1 MIEQVIIQSTA
12 DTSQAEQEYKGLRVE
27 IRELKK
33 ELDFLEEGSAEYDAT
48 FTKLSNKMK
57 QQQDRTKALRSSAA
71 DLGDILGNTSK
82 VIGGVSQGFAGATA
96 AMSLFGVE
104 NEALLRTI
112 QKVQAFESIA
122 RTFTSLEET
131 ITKTL
136 PALRNNIKA
145 FFKDTNKLSLNIGVD
160 TNVSGGKQ
168 VVQTIDSEAFEKAA
182 KSSERMAQAQTG
194 AAGAMSSNVGSA
206 STQLEVEKQITAQK
220 IEQLS
225 NEKAI
230 AKEKFNKAGIE
241 LNKQTLAI
249 EQKINDL
256 KNELPNIDAEYTNNV
271 RKRIELLDKSRLSN
285 AEYMDEVNK
294 ITAEEAVIFQTK
306 TENTI
311 KEVGLL
317 EEKQKITQKDRL
329 ESLKSFDEADK
340 SIKNIKSTQEKL
352 NKTTTGFGKIWGQ
365 MKGILT
371 GVGIA
376 AIITIAIAAITKLID
391 YFKKMNDAIKE
402 TYANA
407 MAYNQEYASAITKS
421 TEKELSTLKALDA
434 GYKNL
439 GKNKQAQN
447 KYLKD
452 NAKFYKEI
460 GIDVNKIIKGE
471 KDYRKEIQNTTN
483 SLIERGRAMG
493 VVNLLIEKYNK
504 QAELEQLKII
514 NQQTV
519 ATAIKNINNGRMFE
533 FVSENVRDYI
543 TQLYTE
549 GFRAPES
556 IINRLKQEFKGLT
569 DTQLSGIESGLRLIG
584 KALPD
589 EFQKKLAEN
598 NKELT
603 KTNEIIAKLEPQI
616 TGLFDNKDDKGD
628 TTTTTVI
635 KTYNELLQE
644 TINLYQGLN
653 LNNPF
658 TPEKIREIELQFE
671 NVKDIADKTIFEI
684 ANNEALSDEEKLNRI
699 SDVNQLIIKAERD
712 KIIKLRQINIDNAKW
727 ERDNQLRQLKE
738 QAAIQKNN
746 YKQAIEDAKASLEKG
761 GINQAQFNEIFNKV
775 QMAAGTNYN
784 TVKEFY
790 DYLGG
795 NEIVNRNDKFIN
807 GVTDIANSFK
817 SINDG
822 VETID
827 VNAFK
832 NKIKEL
838 YGVDL
843 DVTDPLKIN
852 LGSLSVDEFNYLQKL
867 IELYQGYANTIQG
880 IDIQSKSDLKANTEK
895 NYAEQLDLIN
905 KQFTEIE
912 NEYNKYQSRLRTKIN
927 DNSNISFIDFIT
939 GGKSGYQN
947 REDVISGL
955 EADIEIENQRQE
967 SIKNTIKLK
976 QEELLNQNITLEERT
991 RINDELKQLDVD
1003 LTNSEEIESDKR
1015 LAIAEKEK
1023 EKRKEIF
1030 DATVQGLE
1038 DVTTIISNIYDANE
1052 TSQQNN
1058 LKRLLNA
1065 REITQEQYE
1074 QRSEDLANEYA
1085 KKRQRIEIFQG
1096 LLSATSASIGAFTAA
1111 MRPDSGLKPPFN
1123 LIVAGLS
1130 SAAAMSTVLA
1140 QVATLRGLSIG
1151 DTSVNPVQSTAGTGL
1166 NYTLQEQQVS
1176 NERLLNSLTNQKVYV
1191 VESEITGVQ
1200 ARISEIQAMS
1210 IF

>member
-12 DTSQAEQEYKGLRVE
+12 DTSQAEQEYVGLRKE
-27 IRELKK
+27 IKNLKA
-33 ELDFLEEGSAEYDAT
+33 ELDLLEEGTAEYDTT

-57 QQQDRTKALRSSAA
+57 QQQDRTKALRSSSA
-71 DLGDILGNTSK
+71 DLGDLLGNTSK
-82 VIGGVSQGFAGATA
+82 VIGGVSQAFAGATA
-96 AMSLFGVE
+96 SLSLFGLE

-136 PALRNNIKA
+136 PALRNNIKS
-145 FFKDTNKLSLNIGVD
+145 FFRDTNKLSLNVGVD
-160 TNVSGGKQ
+160 ANVSGGKQ
-168 VVQTIDSEAFEKAA
+168 VVQTID
-182 KSSERMAQAQTG
+182 
-194 AAGAMSSNVGSA
+194 
-206 STQLEVEKQITAQK
+206 
-220 IEQLS
+220 
-225 NEKAI
+225 
-230 AKEKFNKAGIE
+230 
-241 LNKQTLAI
+241 
-249 EQKINDL
+249 
-256 KNELPNIDAEYTNNV
+256 
-271 RKRIELLDKSRLSN
+271 
-285 AEYMDEVNK
+285 
-294 ITAEEAVIFQTK
+294 EEAVKRSTIAAQTVAASSGVNAVNSNAAAAANATITTEKYKQLAADKALLIEQEKQLLLIQQANAEKIKGSKDKLINIVKERDLVDEQLKDENISLDEENKLKKESRKLNREIANSMEDYVDTTVKSVELTEETNK
-306 TENTI
+306 TIAET
-311 KEVGLL
+311 KERIATATAEQEKFTKEANKSGKALSGVGNVLKGIGIGLL
-317 EEKQKITQKDRL
+317 
-329 ESLKSFDEADK
+329 
-340 SIKNIKSTQEKL
+340 
-352 NKTTTGFGKIWGQ
+352 
-365 MKGILT
+365 
-371 GVGIA
+371 IA
-376 AIITIAIAAITKLID
+376 AAIAAITKLID

-439 GKNKQAQN
+439 GENKQAQN

-471 KDYRKEIQNTTN
+471 KDYQKEIENTTN
-483 SLIERGRAMG
+483 LLKERGKAMG
-493 VVNLLIEKYNK
+493 IVNLLIEKYGK
-504 QAELEQLKII
+504 QAELKQLQII

-589 EFQKKLAEN
+589 EFQEKLAEN

-603 KTNEIIAKLEPQI
+603 KTNKIIAKLEPQI

-628 TTTTTVI
+628 TTATVVI

-684 ANNEALSDEEKLNRI
+684 ANNETLSDEEKLNRI
-699 SDVNQLIIKAERD
+699 SDVNQLMIKAERD

-775 QMAAGTNYN
+775 QIAAGTSFK

-827 VNAFK
+827 VNGFK

-912 NEYNKYQSRLRTKIN
+912 NEYNKYQSRLRTQIN
-927 DNSNISFIDFIT
+927 DNSNISFMDFIT
-939 GGKSGYQN
+939 GEKSGYQN

-1003 LTNSEEIESDKR
+1003 LTNSEEIESEKR

-1052 TSQQNN
+1052 TNQQNN

-1065 REITQEQYE
+1065 RVITQEQYE
-1074 QRSEDLANEYA
+1074 QRSEELANEYA

-1111 MRPDSGLKPPFN
+1111 MRPDSGLKPPWN
-1123 LIVAGLS
+1123 LIVAGIS
-1130 SAAAMSTVLA
+1130 SAAAYSAVAA

-1151 DTSVNPVQSTAGTGL
+1151 DTSSTPVQSTAGTGL
-1166 NYTLQEQQVS
+1166 NYTLQEQLVS
-1176 NERLLNSLTNQKVYV
+1176 NERLLNSLTNQRVYV
-1191 VESEITGVQ
+1191 LEADITSAQ
-1200 ARISEIQAMS
+1200 SRISEVQAMS
-1210 IF
+1210 TF